1 MSGKKRRNSDTS
13 TNSSSSSLKKRKSN
27 DGAKSLSINVV
38 DQRTKSSASNK
49 KYVVLAMIE
58 LGNTDLINTCKSRCP
73 EITDH
78 MQFTSTLH
86 ISLMK
91 AISRDSAERF
101 ADAVVKK
108 NNEIPLPQTCEMQ
121 LSKFNDWQSGLYV
134 SLTNESTKELLPL
147 LNWMKG
153 LNLGSVVGKNNAHI
167 SLYRYRGSKVG
178 APRNVYNN
186 AIENIRTGVNV
197 EGKVRIVKIILK
209 ELGVDYD
216 NCIVLADCS

>member
-27 DGAKSLSINVV
+27 DGAKLLSINVV

-73 EITDH
+73 EINDH

-147 LNWMKG
+147 LNWMEG

-178 APRNVYNN
+178 PRNVYNN